1 MIYKFIV
8 AMVAVIVCMLFY
20 DASYGIYGQYNTIKD
35 QDIGY
40 ILFYF
45 VFMYLPVYYT
55 YQYKRLK
62 IASMLL
68 SVVIVCYIHFSIGD
82 LFPYKHILI
91 ILCLFVG
98 FVFIETLTRLKKRYE
113 LNAKIDIES

>member
-1 MIYKFIV
+1 MIYKCIISIV
-8 AMVAVIVCMLFY
+8 AIIVCMLFY
-20 DASYGIYGQYNTIKD
+20 DVSYSIYGHFNTIKD
-35 QDIGY
+35 EDVGY

-45 VFMYLPVYYT
+45 VFMYLPIYVL
-55 YQYKRLK
+55 YQYKRVK

-68 SVVIVCYIHFSIGD
+68 SVVIVGYIHFSIGD

-98 FVFIETLTRLKKRYE
+98 FLFIETLTRLKNRYA
-113 LNAKIDIES
+113 LNANIDIDS